1 MNCKYCGAAIDLKD
15 IPAPQPINYDN
26 IYREV
31 REEKG
36 RLSVENEDLQKENAR
51 LLHDQKGEYE
61 KHKTTWDA
69 YQNSQEILKAQQKSL
84 QAQKVWLWIL
94 GIWSIVSIFI
104 ILS

>member
-51 LLHDQKGEYE
+51 LLHDQKNQQ
-61 KHKTTWDA
+61 KK
-69 YQNSQEILKAQQKSL
+69 LKARE
-84 QAQKVWLWIL
+84 VWLWIL
-94 GIWSIVSIFI
+94 GIWSIVN
-104 ILS
+104 ILTRLS

>member
-36 RLSVENEDLQKENAR
+36 RLSVEMEDLQKENAR
-51 LLHDQKGEYE
+51 LLHEQMVEYE
-61 KHKTTWDA
+61 KHKTTWEA
-69 YQNSQEILKAQQKSL
+69 YQNAEEILKNQQKKL
-84 QAQKVWLWIL
+84 KARKVWLWIL
-94 GIWSIVSIFI
+94 GIWSIVSILI
-104 ILS
+104 MLS